1 MSIPVDL
8 TALADALQRHHT
20 AYLLTAGGDRPHVAE
35 IFPLP
40 QLTDGVVIIAT
51 PGRTAQRVLG
61 DHPEVTMVL
70 PPTEAGGY
78 TLVVDG
84 TGRIERD
91 GRLHLTPHHAV
102 YHRAPGHGPQAESDC
117 GNDCRPLTG

>member
-8 TALADALQRHHT
+8 AALGDALHRHHT
-20 AYLLTAGGDRPHVAE
+20 AYLLTSGGERPHVAE

-40 QLTDGVVIIAT
+40 RLTDGVVVISA
-51 PGRTAQRVLG
+51 PGRTARRVLG
-61 DHPEVTMVL
+61 DHPEVTMIL

-84 TGRIERD
+84 TGRIGADDE
-91 GRLHLTPHHAV
+91 LHLTPHHAV
-102 YHRAPGHGPQAESDC
+102 YHRASGHGPQAESDC
-117 GNDCRPLTG
+117 GNDCKPL